1 MVYYMVRIGEE
12 TGNIEDM
19 LNKNAEYYEE
29 EVEMAVQSFMAM
41 LEPMIIIVLAAIVG
55 VLIGAVMAP
64 MLAMY
69 QGLDNL

>member
-1 MVYYMVRIGEE
+1 
-12 TGNIEDM
+12 
-19 LNKNAEYYEE
+19 
-29 EVEMAVQSFMAM
+29 MAM

>member
-1 MVYYMVRIGEE
+1 
-12 TGNIEDM
+12 
-19 LNKNAEYYEE
+19 
-29 EVEMAVQSFMAM
+29 MAVQSFMAM

-69 QGLDNL
+69 KGLDNL